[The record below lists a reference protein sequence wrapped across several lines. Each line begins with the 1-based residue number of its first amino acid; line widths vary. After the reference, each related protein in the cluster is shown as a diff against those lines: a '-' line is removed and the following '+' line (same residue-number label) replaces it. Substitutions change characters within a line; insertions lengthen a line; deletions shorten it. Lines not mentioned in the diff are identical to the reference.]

1 MENHIVRIV
10 GMNII
15 LIVVAVMSDILEMMS
30 IISKVMVIIVIVVLM
45 IMVLYAKA
53 VVSHVILKMALIKV
67 QVMRVKKNLSHIWL
81 AHEDAMSVTVSMFSI
96 VLNLTST
103 TIQIYLII

>member
-1 MENHIVRIV
+1 
-10 GMNII
+10 MNII
-15 LIVVAVMSDILEMMS
+15 LIVVAVMSHILEMMC

-45 IMVLYAKA
+45 NRVLYAKA

-67 QVMRVKKNLSHIWL
+67 RVMRVKKNLSRIWM
-81 AHEDAMSVTVSMFSI
+81 AHQDAMSVTVSMFSI